1 MRFADQSIHIEQYR
15 DCTALP
21 GPIRMR
27 EMSRVLVVDDSV
39 LIRELLVATLAA
51 DGHEPRIAV
60 DGVEA
65 VRSVREV
72 RPDLIILD
80 WMMPRLDG
88 MGCLRCLRRN
98 RDTRNIPVI
107 MLSGSVTREVV
118 LEAAQHGIGG
128 FYSKENLSL
137 ADLRTRIRELLAG
150 GPTVEAESIDAD
162 AAATKAAGLIVPAES
177 ASASARHVA

>member
-1 MRFADQSIHIEQYR
+1 
-15 DCTALP
+15 
-21 GPIRMR
+21 
-27 EMSRVLVVDDSV
+27 MSRVLVVDDSV

-65 VRSVREV
+65 VRSVREI

-98 RDTRNIPVI
+98 RETRDIPVI
-107 MLSGSVTREVV
+107 MLSGSVTRELV

-128 FYSKENLSL
+128 FYSKENLPL
-137 ADLRTRIRELLAG
+137 ADLRHRIQELLAG
-150 GPTVEAESIDAD
+150 GATVVAGSVAAE
-162 AAATKAAGLIVPAES
+162 AAGAMGAAQLGSQSIPS
-177 ASASARHVA
+177 